1 MEKGSQ
7 NKRKLKEQSGRNNPY
22 SKNLRNK
29 VQKMVEIIS
38 KNIKQNKNFK
48 KPQKLKQI
56 SQTEVVKSRGAT
68 DQRLMTKKVMLAREI
83 EIREGPRGRKE

>member
-1 MEKGSQ
+1 
-7 NKRKLKEQSGRNNPY
+7 
-22 SKNLRNK
+22 
-29 VQKMVEIIS
+29 MVEIIS

-68 DQRLMTKKVMLAREI
+68 D
-83 EIREGPRGRKE
+83 